1 MSFLFRVFVILL
13 FVTPRVSLASF
24 TTRTYTFSTTS
35 SATDS
40 VGEPVSAQ
48 AIFHITADSMVVTLV
63 NEQKDITS
71 VGQNISSLYF
81 TVNDCGSIFSL
92 GGSTGNLV
100 SVGSGGK
107 IDSSSES
114 NSLDHWQSG
123 QSGGQLYLNDL
134 AGGGSPDQTIIGPQ
148 NGEGDYSTVNH
159 SIYDNAPHNPFVQNE
174 ATFTYKFPPGE
185 LSENTKISKV
195 TIGFGTQ
202 AGCNQSTYLSSA
214 RIPAPGSLPLF
225 LIGLIPLLGNSLR
238 KRRTYSGS
246 ASEKSRNIL
255 SASSGSSLQMACPT

>member
-1 MSFLFRVFVILL
+1 MSLLFRVFVILL
-13 FVTPRVSLASF
+13 FATPRISLASF

-40 VGEPVSAQ
+40 VGESVSAH
-48 AIFHITADSMVVTLV
+48 ATFRITADSVVVTLV
-63 NEQKDITS
+63 NEQKDVVS

-81 TVNDCGSIFSL
+81 TVNNCGSIFSL
-92 GGSTGNLV
+92 GGSSGNLV
-100 SVGSGGK
+100 SIGSGGK

-114 NSLDHWQSG
+114 NSLDHWHSG
-123 QSGGQLYLNDL
+123 QSSGQFYLNDL

-185 LSENTKISKV
+185 LTDSTKISKV

-202 AGCNQSTYLSSA
+202 AGCNQTTYLSSS
-214 RIPAPGSLPLF
+214 RIPTPGSLPLF
-225 LIGLIPLLGNSLR
+225 LIGLIALLGRALR
-238 KRRTYSGS
+238 KRKSYSGS
-246 ASEKSRNIL
+246 NSEKSRNIL
-255 SASSGSSLQMACPT
+255 SASSGSSLQMA